1 MPTPAL
7 AVPEVLAI
15 SGSLRARSSNT
26 ELLRA
31 LGLVAP
37 TMVRVTLYEGL
48 AAVPPFNPDLDD
60 EGAVPP
66 PVVHALRTRVAAAD
80 AVVICSPE
88 YAHGVAGALKNALDW
103 LVSFPALADKPVAL
117 LNASARSTIAHAALS
132 ETLRTMSTGWLP
144 DASVTVPLDGRR
156 LDAAQIAA
164 DPALARILR
173 DVLARIEAAARPR
186 AAAAER

>member
-1 MPTPAL
+1 MSAAL
-7 AVPEVLAI
+7 GVPGILAI
-15 SGSLRARSSNT
+15 SGSLRTRSSNT

-31 LGLVAP
+31 LALLAP
-37 TMVRVTLYEGL
+37 QTMRVTFYEGL
-48 AAVPPFNPDLDD
+48 ADVPPFNPDLDE

-66 PVVHALRTRVAAAD
+66 PAVQALRSLVAAAD
-80 AVVICSPE
+80 GVVICSPE

-144 DASVTVPLDGRR
+144 DASATVPLDGRR

-173 DVLARIEAAARPR
+173 DALARIEAAVR
-186 AAAAER
+186 AHAASAER